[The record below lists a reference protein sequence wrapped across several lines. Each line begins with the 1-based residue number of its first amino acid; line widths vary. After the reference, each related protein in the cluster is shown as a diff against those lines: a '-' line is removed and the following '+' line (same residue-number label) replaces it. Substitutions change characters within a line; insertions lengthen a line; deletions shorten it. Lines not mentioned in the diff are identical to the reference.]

1 MGQKVNPIGLRLGI
15 VEQWRSRWYAG
26 SRDFGDLVV
35 EDQRIRRFVKKNYGF
50 GAVSKIEIERTLED
64 VRVILHSARPGIIIG
79 RRGSEVDKLRDNLEK
94 IAKRKVTV
102 DIREVLVP
110 ELEAQ
115 LVAED
120 IAQQLSRRGS
130 FRRTLKRGAE
140 TVMAAGALGV
150 KIGIAGRLGG
160 SEMSRREDIRVGAVP
175 LSTLR
180 AWIDYAFAEAK
191 TSYGNIGV
199 KVWIHKNKKLE
210 EGYDDALDAKK
221 G

>member
-15 VEQWRSRWYAG
+15 VESWRSRWYAG
-26 SRDFGDLVV
+26 SRDFGDLVIG
-35 EDQRIRRFVKKNYGF
+35 DQKIRRFVKKSYGF
-50 GAVSKIEIERTLED
+50 GAIAKIEIERTLEE

-79 RRGSEVDKLRDNLEK
+79 RRGSEVDKLRDSLED

-102 DIREVLVP
+102 DIREVLAP

-140 TVMAAGALGV
+140 TVMAAGAIGV

-199 KVWIHKNKKLE
+199 KVWIHKKKTSQ
-210 EGYDDALDAKK
+210 EGSDDAFNATK